1 MKRFIVKGFTTLF
14 LEYIFRLFKLLD
26 DIVSDKNS
34 LFINKF

>member
-14 LEYIFRLFKLLD
+14 LEYIFRPFGLLD
-26 DIVSDKNS
+26 NIIFNKNN